1 MKNTNKKPTTRKQA
15 MKYFSRLMQD
25 EEKKLTDLLKDLEQK
40 RQLSPTL
47 HQSEQEDD

>member
-1 MKNTNKKPTTRKQA
+1 MKNTSKKPTTRKEA
-15 MKYFSRLMQD
+15 MKYLSRLMQD
-25 EEKKLTDLLKDLEQK
+25 EERRLTDLLKDLEQK